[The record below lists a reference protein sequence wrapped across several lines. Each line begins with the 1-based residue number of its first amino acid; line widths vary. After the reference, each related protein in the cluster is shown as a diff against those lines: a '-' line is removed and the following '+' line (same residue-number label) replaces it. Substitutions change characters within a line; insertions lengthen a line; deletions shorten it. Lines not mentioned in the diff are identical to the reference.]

1 MQVTDQSLKKE
12 LRAMAS
18 RERAL
23 TSAWFFKTGKGQY
36 GEGDVFLGI
45 RVPDIRAVARRYRS
59 LSEAEVLKLLQRPE
73 HEFRLAALLVL
84 VDQFQRG
91 DEPARKR
98 IYELYLKETGYINN
112 WDLVDLSAPTIVG
125 EYLRDRSHKKLFT
138 LAHSRSLWERRI
150 AMVATF
156 AFIRQGVALPTLT
169 LAKILLHD
177 REDLIQKATGW
188 MLREVGKRV
197 GRDILEGFLDQYAG
211 EMPRTMLRYAL
222 EHFPPAK
229 RAWYMKQQARGVK

>member
-1 MQVTDQSLKKE
+1 
-12 LRAMAS
+12 
-18 RERAL
+18 
-23 TSAWFFKTGKGQY
+23 
-36 GEGDVFLGI
+36 
-45 RVPDIRAVARRYRS
+45 
-59 LSEAEVLKLLQRPE
+59 
-73 HEFRLAALLVL
+73 LAALLVL
-84 VDQFQRG
+84 VEQFQRG
-91 DEPARKR
+91 DECARKR

-138 LAHSRSLWERRI
+138 VAHSPLLWERRI

-156 AFIRQGVALPTLT
+156 AFIRQGKALPTLA

-197 GRDILEGFLDQYAG
+197 GREVLAGFLDQYAG

-222 EHFPPAK
+222 EHFPSHE
-229 RAWYMKQQARGVK
+229 RARYMSVRLRGVK